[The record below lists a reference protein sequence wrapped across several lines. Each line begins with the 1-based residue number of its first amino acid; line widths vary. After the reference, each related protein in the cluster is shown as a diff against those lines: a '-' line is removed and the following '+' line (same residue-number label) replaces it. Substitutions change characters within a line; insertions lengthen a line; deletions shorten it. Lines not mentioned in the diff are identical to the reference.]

1 MYEKLPVD
9 VRERNQTRI
18 PSPGHKVTYH
28 EHFGLLGE
36 TIQRPPENMKEW
48 LTRNYG
54 KNSTFIDTLQKT
66 PEKIVE
72 QVTYEVQ
79 PVEFHLIPEPVVHHE
94 IVFHQPMY
102 DEVVIHEEFELIK
115 PQTTESPLPKKSEE
129 KIPSNDKPE
138 EDINMSFGDNNNQ
151 NNSPKAEEKI
161 LRKPYTPN
169 QYGKYG
175 IEPIVNSRRIH
186 SPNGSRDPSRSEP
199 KPYDPNLK
207 APTIDGDRDAFADK
221 LRNKLS
227 SIQSKVPPKKD
238 EEQSRRGHKRMG
250 GFNENTSSNEQQKK
264 PLSPDGG
271 LKKPTDPS
279 SGTNNGRNNSKPSQ
293 AQGDS
298 KLEEVPTPA
307 NKIQPSPDAKKDK
320 NDRFSAQM
328 IAAPI
333 KPASQE
339 IGDQAQDSDKLKKLK
354 DQLEEVNNRSRSK
367 PKSSKRKEVK
377 KNEGDRNSPSGF
389 EKGKK
394 HLGYDPWAQRTRSKE
409 KVDWDKHNLSP
420 KHSPRTKL
428 IKSPSPERNYDW
440 DNSLNK
446 GHLLGPS
453 PAPLHLLPESYER
466 KREVNPKFYKE
477 GASYKVPDW
486 ERKDYDVESPVRA
499 YIYSRSPARKTPNS
513 REPEHDK
520 KNRGSLSPAN
530 KYYLG
535 LSQRFDPDQNQAAP
549 EYQPEKT
556 KFVMTEA
563 LKTALASRS
572 KKTPANTQ
580 KTDNDGLNMIPFETR
595 EQIIFSQPDSRPQEA
610 DGTALKRDPVDLEEE
625 LRILFLDAMK
635 SKLSIVEGYEEDVNE
650 LTRRQIEQIVWNE
663 KAEGKI
669 LEIDDKSE
677 MKKFQFQTN
686 PMPLDMLEKR
696 KLASAQKVSG
706 QKTSQKNSSAK
717 KELLDKIGSTVSSFD
732 PSEKEI
738 LKKKMI
744 DRMLKSREP
753 PRQAKRLTKIEHIS
767 ATERSRTPNQRQKGT
782 KNQ

>member
-1 MYEKLPVD
+1 MSGYVNDVPGRRMYEKLPVD

-320 NDRFSAQM
+320 NDRFSA
-328 IAAPI
+328 
-333 KPASQE
+333 
-339 IGDQAQDSDKLKKLK
+339 
-354 DQLEEVNNRSRSK
+354 
-367 PKSSKRKEVK
+367 
-377 KNEGDRNSPSGF
+377 
-389 EKGKK
+389 
-394 HLGYDPWAQRTRSKE
+394 
-409 KVDWDKHNLSP
+409 
-420 KHSPRTKL
+420 
-428 IKSPSPERNYDW
+428 
-440 DNSLNK
+440 
-446 GHLLGPS
+446 
-453 PAPLHLLPESYER
+453 
-466 KREVNPKFYKE
+466 
-477 GASYKVPDW
+477 
-486 ERKDYDVESPVRA
+486 
-499 YIYSRSPARKTPNS
+499 
-513 REPEHDK
+513 
-520 KNRGSLSPAN
+520 
-530 KYYLG
+530 
-535 LSQRFDPDQNQAAP
+535 
-549 EYQPEKT
+549 
-556 KFVMTEA
+556 
-563 LKTALASRS
+563 
-572 KKTPANTQ
+572 
-580 KTDNDGLNMIPFETR
+580 
-595 EQIIFSQPDSRPQEA
+595 
-610 DGTALKRDPVDLEEE
+610 
-625 LRILFLDAMK
+625 
-635 SKLSIVEGYEEDVNE
+635 
-650 LTRRQIEQIVWNE
+650 
-663 KAEGKI
+663 
-669 LEIDDKSE
+669 
-677 MKKFQFQTN
+677 
-686 PMPLDMLEKR
+686 
-696 KLASAQKVSG
+696 
-706 QKTSQKNSSAK
+706 
-717 KELLDKIGSTVSSFD
+717 
-732 PSEKEI
+732 
-738 LKKKMI
+738 
-744 DRMLKSREP
+744 
-753 PRQAKRLTKIEHIS
+753 
-767 ATERSRTPNQRQKGT
+767 
-782 KNQ
+782 